1 MYTIGITGGTGAGK
15 SSALRVLE
23 ELGALALDC
32 DEIYHELLSGNNELV
47 AEIEARFSDV
57 SADGRIDRNKLAEV
71 VWNDHVSLQELN
83 RITHK
88 YVRNELKKRISAF
101 AAQGGKIAAVDAIAL
116 IESGQSDNCDIT
128 VGIIAPQELRTS
140 RIIDRDAISKE
151 HAQKRI
157 DAQKPEGFFI
167 ENCDYIL
174 ENVYN
179 KQSEFEEKCTEFFN
193 NILQK
198 EGIQL

>member
-151 HAQKRI
+151 QAQKRI